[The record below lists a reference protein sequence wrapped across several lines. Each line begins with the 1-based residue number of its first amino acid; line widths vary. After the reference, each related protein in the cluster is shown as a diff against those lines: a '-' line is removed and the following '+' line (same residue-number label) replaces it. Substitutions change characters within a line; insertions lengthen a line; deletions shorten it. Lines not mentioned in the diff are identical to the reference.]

1 MELPFA
7 RTFQSSGPFL
17 KRETWPILLDLRANL
32 LDGIDDPREEGRLPD
47 TVLTLL
53 LAKCDPNDFG
63 SPAMCPLG
71 KVIRLQS
78 GTIVNAIRSRPQPK

>member
-1 MELPFA
+1 MEPPIA

-17 KRETWPILLDLRANL
+17 KRETWPILLDLQANR
-32 LDGIDDPREEGRLPD
+32 LDGIDDPGEETLPD

-53 LAKCDPNDFG
+53 LAKCDINDFG

-71 KVIRLQS
+71 KVIQLQS
-78 GTIVNAIRSRPQPK
+78 GTTVNAIRSRP